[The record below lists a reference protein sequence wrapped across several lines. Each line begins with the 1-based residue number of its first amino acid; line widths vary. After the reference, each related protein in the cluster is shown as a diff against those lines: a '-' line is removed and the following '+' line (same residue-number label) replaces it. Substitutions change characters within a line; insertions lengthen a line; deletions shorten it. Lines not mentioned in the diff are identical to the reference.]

1 MFSVSCGGTSCS
13 SMGSGGGAFGRWLWW
28 WRWIT
33 PPQMMCCPAHISM
46 NASLSHYL
54 YIMATTPR
62 RGQASSRLISPLTAR
77 PEEKWEARKSC
88 SPLIHRHHLTPQ
100 PWIACSRH
108 YGFCH
113 LYIHDTIVHSRIWY
127 FEEFISV
134 SKRETKKRYK
144 KVGWTIIIII
154 NILGFC
160 WKEGNI
166 PHYCL

>member
-13 SMGSGGGAFGRWLWW
+13 SMGRGREAFGRWLWW

-77 PEEKWEARKSC
+77 PEEKWEARQSC

-108 YGFCH
+108 YMAFVIFIFMTQLSTVGFGA
-113 LYIHDTIVHSRIWY
+113 LKSSLVW
-127 FEEFISV
+127 E
-134 SKRETKKRYK
+134 KRKLKRDIKNQFTEKKK
-144 KVGWTIIIII
+144 KE
-154 NILGFC
+154 ILGFC
-160 WKEGNI
+160 WKEKRI
-166 PHYCL
+166 TH